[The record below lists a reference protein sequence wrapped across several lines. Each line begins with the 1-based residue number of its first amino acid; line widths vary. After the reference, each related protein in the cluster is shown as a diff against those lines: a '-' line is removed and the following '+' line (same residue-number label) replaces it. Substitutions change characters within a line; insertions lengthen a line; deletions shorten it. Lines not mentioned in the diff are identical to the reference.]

1 MKVNRFNTGFIP
13 ASQLI
18 LRPDN
23 SVYHLGVQGSD
34 IADTVLVVGDP
45 ERVPL
50 ISGRFDFIDRKISG
64 REFVIHTGVYKSKPV
79 TVLSTGIGVDNI
91 DIVINELDA
100 AVNVDPITRRVNEQ
114 MRTLNII
121 RLGTCG
127 ALREDVPIGTVV
139 ASTYAIGY
147 DGVPWH
153 YGAEMTSL
161 ESELTA
167 RFELAT
173 NWPNVF
179 AKPYCAACDEGLL
192 RRIGHDFEHGITFT
206 ANGFYGPQNRSVR
219 LPLRDDS
226 MMDKLR
232 TIECHGY
239 RATNFEM
246 ECAGIYALASMLGHK
261 ALTCCVVLAN
271 RYAEQFTIDPEK
283 EVNRLID
290 AVLERL

>member
-1 MKVNRFNTGFIP
+1 MKVNRYNTGFIP

-18 LRPDN
+18 LRTDN
-23 SVYHLGVQGSD
+23 SVYHLGVKGSD

-45 ERVPL
+45 DRVPM
-50 ISGRFDFIDRKISG
+50 ISSRFDFIDRKISG
-64 REFVIHTGVYKSKPV
+64 REFVIHTGVYQSKPV

-100 AVNVDPITRRVNEQ
+100 AVNVDPITRQVNNQ
-114 MRTLNII
+114 LRTLSII

-153 YGAEMTSL
+153 YGGEMTSR
-161 ESELTA
+161 EAEVAA

-173 NWPNVF
+173 NWPDLF
-179 AKPYCAACDEGLL
+179 AKAYCAECDEELL
-192 RRIGHDFEHGITFT
+192 QRIGHDFEHGLTFT